1 MDWLTDWCFFKFSL
15 VQVLE
20 CLKQNEFKLSPKCR
34 DNLFKREVGKEWMF
48 SAKWCSSV
56 TTVYFVTYLTSKA
69 WLSKRN
75 RIVQRKVCSLCNPS
89 LAQFKCFVK
98 DCTFKFVSR
107 TTIQMYQLSG
117 HYASYHLSVRRA
129 SECNNSLCW
138 ASECNDSLCLHFFS
152 FQEEEMQDP
161 DLDYKLRRSCK
172 RMIKVC
178 LSCVSV
184 CLLVCVSV
192 C

>member
-1 MDWLTDWCFFKFSL
+1 M
-15 VQVLE
+15 QVLE

-75 RIVQRKVCSLCNPS
+75 RIVQRLVCSLCNPS

-107 TTIQMYQLSG
+107 NTIQMYQLSG
-117 HYASYHLSVRRA
+117 HYASYHLSVCRA
-129 SECNNSLCW
+129 SECNNSLCR
-138 ASECNDSLCLHFFS
+138 ALSVITVFVERLSVMTVFVCIFFS

-178 LSCVSV
+178 LSCLSV
-184 CLLVCVSV
+184 CLCVCLSV